1 MFRNAQNIPQLTS
14 ATRVAYYGYLA
25 YNDIKGMNNLC
36 TIGVIYKEKGKAKR
50 VENDGYD
57 GSVVLVIGESHSVFH
72 SPLYGYPLNTNPNM
86 MRHMADSSLIVFND
100 VVTIDDH
107 TSAVMNSIYSVGRYN
122 NNFYNLPLL
131 PMIIRGVGYFTALY
145 DNQYFVN
152 NGQGILTNKSLSE
165 HMFDFRNAKS
175 YSYDGDMVKDIV
187 LPDNRK
193 SFVIIHLYGQH
204 YTYSERYP
212 ESFSKFKPSQYT
224 GSDKQ
229 KQTKSEY
236 DNACLYNDYVLEQI
250 LNKFCKKDA
259 CVVYLSDH
267 GEELF
272 EQSDL
277 YGHGFAAYAPS
288 IKYQIRIPMFVW
300 GAEKF
305 RINNP
310 TLWDRIQSAA
320 DLPMS
325 SDDVS
330 HFILDLTGTGGP
342 ELDKTRSALNKEYD
356 AKYPRIVLHSIEY
369 DKTR

>member
-1 MFRNAQNIPQLTS
+1 M
-14 ATRVAYYGYLA
+14 
-25 YNDIKGMNNLC
+25 
-36 TIGVIYKEKGKAKR
+36 
-50 VENDGYD
+50 
-57 GSVVLVIGESHSVFH
+57 
-72 SPLYGYPLNTNPNM
+72 
-86 MRHMADSSLIVFND
+86 
-100 VVTIDDH
+100 
-107 TSAVMNSIYSVGRYN
+107 
-122 NNFYNLPLL
+122 
-131 PMIIRGVGYFTALY
+131 
-145 DNQYFVN
+145 
-152 NGQGILTNKSLSE
+152 
-165 HMFDFRNAKS
+165 
-175 YSYDGDMVKDIV
+175 
-187 LPDNRK
+187 
-193 SFVIIHLYGQH
+193 
-204 YTYSERYP
+204 
-212 ESFSKFKPSQYT
+212 
-224 GSDKQ
+224 
-229 KQTKSEY
+229 
-236 DNACLYNDYVLEQI
+236 LEQI